1 MNTVPVA
8 RHRLKVVITLFM
20 PNATST
26 STSPL
31 PMMTGPEI
39 FMALHTLLSGTL
51 PRRLHSKSLMIF
63 HMKTLSLLLSF
74 LLLSLEF
81 QSVTFCVMLMCSEI
95 AISIIIGI
103 YFTNLQEYEYIETSF
118 TVADSVYKSTFFV
131 ATGFHG
137 LHMIIGL
144 PFLITCV
151 L

>member
-1 MNTVPVA
+1 
-8 RHRLKVVITLFM
+8 
-20 PNATST
+20 
-26 STSPL
+26 
-31 PMMTGPEI
+31 
-39 FMALHTLLSGTL
+39 
-51 PRRLHSKSLMIF
+51 LMIF

-151 L
+151 LWHLIFHFSSNHHFGFEAAAWYWHFVNMVWLFLYVSIYWWGR